1 MRGRFASETAMHW
14 PFCVSL
20 LKLPL
25 IGSGSDLTLKLKH
38 PLELLNKWL
47 YEVLGRTVPTQFK
60 ATQLA
65 VALAAWATQRSVPD
79 FNLSILLPNDASEQ
93 RCVIIGKQCIV
104 SIEQCCIMGKFPS
117 DLTCHWPKRK
127 ERK

>member
-47 YEVLGRTVPTQFK
+47 YEVLGRTVPTQSK

-79 FNLSILLPNDASEQ
+79 FNLSILLPNASEQ
-93 RCVIIGKQCIV
+93 CHIAIGQQCVVSIGQFCIV
-104 SIEQCCIMGKFPS
+104 TNCY
-117 DLTCHWPKRK
+117 LLKRK